1 MMEFLFYL
9 ILITFFYFIVVNI
22 KLPLIFYDIPN
33 NRSSHKYKTLKIGG
47 LVLFPFILSFS
58 LYSLDD
64 FIIKL
69 ILFCSTFIFIIS
81 FIDDL
86 FDISIY
92 IRLLIHL
99 LCSFVF
105 LFFFGNYN
113 NFLFIF
119 FLISLIW
126 ICNLYNFMDGIDG
139 LASIMT
145 TFGFIFLAIPLF
157 FNEIYHLYK
166 LCIYIAIGSLSFFY
180 FNYFKSKIFLGD
192 SGAVTIGFLAGCI
205 GLCGANYGAWPIW
218 YPTLIFSTFGADATL
233 TLVLRVIQKN
243 NPLKPHK
250 EYFFHKLKDL
260 GFNKK
265 TIVLLYAFFIVFS
278 SSLGLF
284 LLEKNI
290 FLIYTILFIYFLFI
304 CFLLIFINHKWKKL
318 IKQ

>member
-1 MMEFLFYL
+1 MEFLFYL

-22 KLPLIFYDIPN
+22 KLPLMFYDIPN
-33 NRSSHKYKTLKIGG
+33 NRSSHEYKTLKIGG
-47 LVLFPFILSFS
+47 LVLFPFILFFS
-58 LYSLDD
+58 LFSLDD
-64 FIIKL
+64 YTIKL

-119 FLISLIW
+119 FVISLIW
-126 ICNLYNFMDGIDG
+126 ISNLYNFMDGIDG

-145 TFGFIFLAIPLF
+145 ILGFIFLALPLF
-157 FNEIYHLYK
+157 LNENYHLYK

-180 FNYFKSKIFLGD
+180 FNFFKSKIFLGD

-233 TLVLRVIQKN
+233 TVVLRLTQKN

-250 EYFFHKLKDL
+250 EYFFHKLNDL

-265 TIVLLYAFFIVFS
+265 TIVLLYAFFILLS

-284 LLEKNI
+284 LLEKNN
-290 FLIYTILFIYFLFI
+290 FLINTILFIYFLLI
-304 CFLLIFINHKWKKL
+304 YFLLIFIHFKWKKL
-318 IKQ
+318 IK